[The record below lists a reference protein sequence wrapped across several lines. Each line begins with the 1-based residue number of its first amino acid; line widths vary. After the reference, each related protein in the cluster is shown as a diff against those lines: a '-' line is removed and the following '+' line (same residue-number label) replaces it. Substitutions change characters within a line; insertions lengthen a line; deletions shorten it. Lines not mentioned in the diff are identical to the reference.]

1 MDLYKVPRASL
12 GHEGGSVI
20 RGREGK
26 VSVFDTPQ
34 LPEPPKFCL
43 QSLSLAAL
51 PERENFLSFPSH
63 SCPQRLLR
71 CPAAEQD

>member
-26 VSVFDTPQ
+26 VSVCDTPQ
-34 LPEPPKFCL
+34 LPEPP
-43 QSLSLAAL
+43 QVLS
-51 PERENFLSFPSH
+51 PVIKPGSSP
-63 SCPQRLLR
+63 
-71 CPAAEQD
+71 